1 MTMKKTFK
9 LLATVAALASL
20 TVANAQ
26 NAAVVNGKA
35 IPSAA
40 IDFILK
46 SQANGQAVTPE
57 MRKMLIE
64 QVVSMEVIAQDGAK
78 RGAGSKDLEI
88 ELALLKTQLM
98 ARAAVKSF
106 QEKNPVSDAEAKAEY
121 DKQVK
126 TMATGAKEYQARHIL
141 VDDEAQANDI
151 IAKLKAGAK
160 FEELAK
166 VSKDT
171 GSAAQG
177 GDLGFADPKGYVK
190 PFADA
195 LVALKKGELTA
206 TPVKSEFGFH
216 VIELTDVRDAKPPS
230 FEEAKPEIVAALSQI
245 KLKNYTEGLRK
256 AAVVK

>member
-1 MTMKKTFK
+1 MKTTFK
-9 LLATVAALASL
+9 LLTTAAALVAMTAAS
-20 TVANAQ
+20 AQ

-46 SQANGQAVTPE
+46 SQANGQPVTAE

-78 RGAGSKDLEI
+78 RGAGGKDLEI
-88 ELALLKTQLM
+88 ELGLLKTQLM

-106 QEKNPVSDAEAKAEY
+106 QEKNPVTDAEAKAEY

-126 TMATGAKEYQARHIL
+126 TMPAGAKEYQARHIL
-141 VDDEAQANDI
+141 VDDEAQAKDI

-216 VIELTDVRDAKPPS
+216 VIELTDTRDAKPPS
-230 FEEAKPEIVAALSQI
+230 FEESKAEIVGALSQI
-245 KLKNYTEGLRK
+245 KLKAYTEGLRK